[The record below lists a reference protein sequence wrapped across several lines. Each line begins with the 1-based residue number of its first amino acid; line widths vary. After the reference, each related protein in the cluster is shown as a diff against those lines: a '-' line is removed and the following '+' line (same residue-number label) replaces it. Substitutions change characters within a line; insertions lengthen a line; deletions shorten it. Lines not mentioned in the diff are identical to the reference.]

1 MTEHERQLRHWVE
14 ELAAQLE
21 GDGLPRMAGRI
32 FAWLLVCEPAEPS
45 MDELARAL
53 QGSKGSMS
61 TMTRLLMGAGFVER
75 VRRPGERR
83 DVFRVPEG
91 QWGRFWQ
98 AQMARL
104 AEVTR
109 ILGRGAGLV
118 AARPPAARRRIED
131 TLEQYRFLEA
141 ELAFLAER
149 WKERFLPREL
159 TASPGATR
167 PGETPRRTP
176 SRRAPRRRRA

>member
-1 MTEHERQLRHWVE
+1 VTDHQRQLRHWVE

-32 FAWLLVCEPAEPS
+32 FAWLLVCEPAEQS
-45 MDELARAL
+45 MEDLARAL

-61 TMTRLLMGAGFVER
+61 TMTRLLMGTGFVER

-104 AEVTR
+104 HEVTR
-109 ILGRGAGLV
+109 ILDRGADLV
-118 AARPPAARRRIED
+118 ASRPAAARRRIED
-131 TLEQYRFLEA
+131 TLEQYHFLES
-141 ELAFLAER
+141 ELGFLAER
-149 WKERFLPREL
+149 WRERFLAKEL
-159 TASPGATR
+159 AASPSATR
-167 PGETPRRTP
+167 PGGTPRRRP
-176 SRRAPRRRRA
+176 PREGPRRPRA